1 MSPWEVLGIAP
12 TAEASAIRK
21 AYAARLKQTR
31 PEDDPAGF
39 ARLRAAYEA
48 ALQMAPR
55 IAPPQRPPLPEAK
68 PPEPKPET
76 AEAPKLTP
84 IPPQLPRPP
93 TPRPPLPEPPKLGPI
108 RPAER
113 EPDPARRDQTSDMA
127 LLELPPAGQEATR
140 NIVDALNR
148 KANFEAARLLYA
160 ACEGNLLPLRTEFQ
174 LKDRLALA
182 LSTDEDLRTA
192 QLQEIASQFGWY
204 SGMVTPSTLANSPQA
219 RLATRLDR
227 ELAAERAEK
236 AAAQPEPEAKPAPRP
251 QPAKSGGGG
260 IGYGW
265 LGFLLFVFLSALGSL
280 SSHAPQQSVP
290 PQLNCRGGFSAMPI
304 DALERCADAG
314 VSGAQNYLGVLYFQG
329 NQLPQDY
336 AQAVTRFRAAADQG
350 DTDGRRNLAY
360 MEHKGLGTP
369 PDPTGARQL
378 YTTGAQQGD
387 VLAEEMLGY
396 MLLRGEGGPTDA
408 AHGFAWVKQ
417 AATSLSLPAMV
428 DLGNLYTYGSGTPR
442 NLVKA
447 AAWRKAAAEAGN
459 ASAMC
464 DYGQMLLSGTGV
476 PVDLPEAY
484 RWLSLAAAQK
494 SDSAVASTARL
505 ALTNPRLVQLSGPLR
520 ATIDAMLPGWKP
532 GRPLPPPL
540 SEQ

>member
-12 TAEASAIRK
+12 TAEVSAIRK

-76 AEAPKLTP
+76 PAAAPPRAEAPKLTP
-84 IPPQLPRPP
+84 IPPPP
-93 TPRPPLPEPPKLGPI
+93 MPEPPKLVPF

-127 LLELPPAGQEATR
+127 LMELPPAGQEATR

-182 LSTDEDLRTA
+182 LSTDEELRTA
-192 QLQEIASQFGWY
+192 QLQEIAGRFGWY

-219 RLATRLDR
+219 RLAIRLDR

-251 QPAKSGGGG
+251 QPAKGGGG

-265 LGFLLFVFLSALGSL
+265 LGFLLFVFLSAIGSL
-280 SSHAPQQSVP
+280 GNHAPQQSVP
-290 PQLNCRGGFSAMPI
+290 TQPDCRGGFSSMPI
-304 DALERCADAG
+304 DALKRCADAG
-314 VSGAQNYLGVLYFQG
+314 VSGAQNYLGVLFFQG

-336 AQAVTRFRAAADQG
+336 AQAVTLFRAAAGQG

-369 PDPTGARQL
+369 QDPAGARQL

-396 MLLRGEGGPTDA
+396 MLLRGEGGPIDA
-408 AHGFAWVKQ
+408 AHGFAWVKK
-417 AATSLSLPAMV
+417 AATSLSIPAMV
-428 DLGNLYTYGSGTPR
+428 DLGNLYASGSGTPR
-442 NLVKA
+442 DLVKA

-464 DYGQMLLSGTGV
+464 DYGQMLLGGTGV

-505 ALTNPRLVQLSGPLR
+505 ALTNPHLLQLSGPLR

-532 GRPLPPPL
+532 GRPIPPPL

>member
-12 TAEASAIRK
+12 TAEAGAIRK

-76 AEAPKLTP
+76 PAAAPPPAEAPKLAP
-84 IPPQLPRPP
+84 IPPPLLRPP
-93 TPRPPLPEPPKLGPI
+93 MPEPPKLMPI
-108 RPAER
+108 RPADR
-113 EPDPARRDQTSDMA
+113 APDPARRDQTADMA

-182 LSTDEDLRTA
+182 LSADEELRTA
-192 QLQEIASQFGWY
+192 QLQEIASRFGWY
-204 SGMVTPSTLANSPQA
+204 SGMVTPSTQANSPQA
-219 RLATRLDR
+219 RLAARLDR

-236 AAAQPEPEAKPAPRP
+236 AAAEAEAKPAPRP
-251 QPAKSGGGG
+251 QPVKRGGG

-265 LGFLLFVFLSALGSL
+265 IGFLLFVFLSAIGSL
-280 SSHAPQQSVP
+280 SNHAPQSVP
-290 PQLNCRGGFSAMPI
+290 SQPDCRGGFSSMPI
-304 DALERCADAG
+304 DALKRCADAG
-314 VSGAQNYLGVLYFQG
+314 VSSAQDYLGAIYYQG
-329 NQLPQDY
+329 VKLPQDFE
-336 AQAVTRFRAAADQG
+336 QAVSLFRAAADRG
-350 DTDGRRNLAY
+350 SVDARRNLAY
-360 MEHKGLGTP
+360 MEHEGLGTP
-369 PDPTGARQL
+369 RDLAGARQL
-378 YTTGAQQGD
+378 YLAGAQQGD
-387 VLAEEMLGY
+387 VLAENLIGY
-396 MLLRGEGGPTDA
+396 MMLTGEGGPPDA
-408 AHGFAWVKQ
+408 AHGFGWVKQ
-417 AATSLSLPAMV
+417 AAISLNIEAMTGLGSLYAS
-428 DLGNLYTYGSGTPR
+428 GSGTPR
-442 NLVKA
+442 SPIKA
-447 AAWRKAAAEAGN
+447 AAWRKVAAEAGN
-459 ASAMC
+459 PRAMYE
-464 DYGQMLLSGTGV
+464 YGNMLLGGAGV
-476 PVDLPEAY
+476 PDDLPEAY

-494 SDSAVASTARL
+494 NDNIVAADAQIS
-505 ALTNPRLVQLSGPLR
+505 LTNPLLLQVAGPLR
-520 ATIDAMLPGWKP
+520 AMIDAMLPGWKP
-532 GRPLPPPL
+532 GRPIPPPL